1 MSSTVRNRMIG
12 ARIRLARK
20 KRGITIRELANVLDV
35 SPITVSQYE
44 LGEQAVSRPRLEQIA
59 KAVAVPVRDLTAR
72 LPLTDMSDDEVEM
85 VQLLRALPANGR
97 AHFCSLVGGGWH
109 EPLPSPRQLRC
120 NQP

>member
-20 KRGITIRELANVLDV
+20 KRGITIRELADVLGV
-35 SPITVSQYE
+35 AAITISQYE

-85 VQLLRALPANGR
+85 VQAVRAMPPEGR
-97 AHFCSLVGGGWH
+97 AYMHRLMVDAAAG
-109 EPLPSPRQLRC
+109 RVAR
-120 NQP
+120 